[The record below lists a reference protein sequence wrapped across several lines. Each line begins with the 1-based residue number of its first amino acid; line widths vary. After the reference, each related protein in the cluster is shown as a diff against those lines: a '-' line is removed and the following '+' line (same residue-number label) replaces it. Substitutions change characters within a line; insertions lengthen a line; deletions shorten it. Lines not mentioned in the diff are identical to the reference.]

1 MKNLKKDNKG
11 FSLVEL
17 IVVVLIMAIIAVALA
32 PQVIKWVNN
41 SRISADN
48 NTKEAVISAAQNCL
62 SDEAIYKNIK
72 KTGAKDIKL
81 VIDNKELTVTD
92 EDSTGFIAKFNE
104 YASVTLDANG
114 KTTAFKTKQS
124 DYKITITI
132 KGGTAKLDIT
142 DNGSGQSDIS
152 DK

>member
-41 SRISADN
+41 SRIAADN
-48 NTKEAVISAAQNCL
+48 NTKEAVVAAAQNCL
-62 SDEAIYKNIK
+62 SDEAIYKAIK
-72 KTGAKDIKL
+72 TRTSGGPLTITVNNSNLTITNNVTGYAD
-81 VIDNKELTVTD
+81 
-92 EDSTGFIAKFNE
+92 KFGE
-104 YASVTLDANG
+104 YASVDVSDSDL
-114 KTTAFKTKQS
+114 TTDKFKTKQS
-124 DYKITITI
+124 GCVITVTI
-132 KGGTAKLDIT
+132 ADATAKLNIT
-142 DNGSGQSDIS
+142 VSGGEADIS

>member
-48 NTKEAVISAAQNCL
+48 NTREAVVSAAQNCL
-62 SDEAIYKNIK
+62 SDETVYKDVKNS
-72 KTGAKDIKL
+72 GAS
-81 VIDNKELTVTD
+81 VVVENSGCTVTGPD
-92 EDSTGFIAKFNE
+92 TYKTKFQE
-104 YASVTLDANG
+104 YASVTLKSG
-114 KTTAFKTKQS
+114 KTDAFKTKQS
-124 DYKITITI
+124 NCKITVTLAS
-132 KGGTAKLDIT
+132 GTAKLSVKVE
-142 DNGSGQSDIS
+142 NGESDIS

>member
-48 NTKEAVISAAQNCL
+48 NTKEAVVSAAQNCL
-62 SDEAIYKNIK
+62 SDETIYKNVK
-72 KTGAKDIKL
+72 NATKDI
-81 VIDNKELTVTD
+81 VITVNNTGLTIADAVD
-92 EDSTGFIAKFNE
+92 GYEAKFAE
-104 YASVTLDANG
+104 YASVTLSSH
-114 KTTAFKTKQS
+114 KTSSFKTKQS
-124 DYKITITI
+124 GCEIKVTIAQ
-132 KGGTAKLDIT
+132 KTAKLSVVV
-142 DNGSGQSDIS
+142 SGGESDIS